1 MSTIRAPR
9 ESVPRT
15 AGRGE
20 SGPPPAPLLRWTRVG
35 AACGFVVALSYA
47 LGSAG
52 LSAVLDLVAACVL
65 GPALMGFSMGLYH
78 VLRAHRQTV
87 SLDLGLVANL
97 AAGVTVTVM
106 LFAQP
111 GLNRWFELQFGPG
124 STDSS
129 ERALQAAF
137 EAGNG
142 IQLGLD
148 VAWDV
153 FLVLGAA
160 LLAWNMWH
168 HPRFGRFLA
177 VSGCVIAAA
186 LIVINLAVFP
196 EPPGH
201 NAIDLGPL
209 IGLWYLI
216 ATIRL
221 AMSGRWA
228 AEHDISDAW
237 AAAHIS
243 AQEPAH

>member
-1 MSTIRAPR
+1 M
-9 ESVPRT
+9 
-15 AGRGE
+15 
-20 SGPPPAPLLRWTRVG
+20 PAPSLLLRWTRVG
-35 AACGFVVALSYA
+35 AACGFLAALSYA

-52 LSAVLDLVAACVL
+52 LSADLDLVTACVL

-78 VLRAHRQTV
+78 VLRTHRRTV
-87 SLDLGLVANL
+87 SLDLGLMANL

-106 LFAQP
+106 LLAQL
-111 GLNRWFELQFGPG
+111 GLTRWFELQFGTG

-153 FLVLGAA
+153 FLVLGAV
-160 LLAWNMWH
+160 LLACNMWY
-168 HPRFGRFLA
+168 HPRFGRILA
-177 VSGCVIAAA
+177 VSGCAIAAA
-186 LIVINLAVFP
+186 LIVTNLAVFP

-201 NAIDLGPL
+201 NVIDLGPV

-216 ATIRL
+216 VTVRL
-221 AMSGRWA
+221 AMSGQWA
-228 AEHDISDAW
+228 AEHEVSDA
-237 AAAHIS
+237 
-243 AQEPAH
+243 